1 MPDTP
6 RPGTFKEVVAAEDP
20 AERARIE
27 KGERFDDLT
36 VGNPFHREVS
46 VLEDRD
52 GTGEWRVEY
61 FDSDGG
67 CYITVF
73 AGPKAERRAR
83 DYFHALKF
91 GRLRTGRD

>member
-27 KGERFDDLT
+27 KSEHFDDVT
-36 VGNPFHREVS
+36 VGNPFHRRVS

-52 GTGEWRVEY
+52 GTGSGASSISTRMAAAT
-61 FDSDGG
+61 SQ
-67 CYITVF
+67 CSP
-73 AGPKAERRAR
+73 ARAR